1 MMMNNGMVRNPMTEV
16 KEIKNETGK
25 EEHKE
30 LEVVNLSPESM
41 VEIAKMV
48 SSMLETTDEHS
59 DKHLHEKYHE
69 LDKRLAVVESLI
81 HHLGK

>member
-1 MMMNNGMVRNPMTEV
+1 MMMNNGMVRNPIMDV
-16 KEIKNETGK
+16 KDSKPEIK
-25 EEHKE
+25 EEVKE
-30 LEVVNLSPESM
+30 LEVVNLSSDSM

-81 HHLGK
+81 HHMGK